1 MATQPD
7 TKLRRL
13 PERGSE
19 DFDLACA
26 IIDEAKIGHVGIALE
41 GQPYVLPMSLGRDG
55 GDLLLHGSSVS
66 RLLRSMA
73 GGIPCC
79 VTITH
84 LDGLVA
90 ARSAFHSSM
99 NYRSLMVFG
108 RAVEVTNA
116 KDKSQGL
123 DRLVD
128 HLLPG
133 RSAEVRRST
142 RKELAA
148 TSLLRLPLE
157 TFSIKT
163 RSGPPG
169 DAAGDIDANVWAGV
183 IPLRLEAGPP
193 EDAPDLKPGLK
204 PRADMAP

>member
-99 NYRSLMVFG
+99 NYRSLMQKM
-108 RAVEVTNA
+108 RATICVI
-116 KDKSQGL
+116 QGNL
-123 DRLVD
+123 TQ
-128 HLLPG
+128 P
-133 RSAEVRRST
+133 
-142 RKELAA
+142 
-148 TSLLRLPLE
+148 
-157 TFSIKT
+157 
-163 RSGPPG
+163 
-169 DAAGDIDANVWAGV
+169 
-183 IPLRLEAGPP
+183 
-193 EDAPDLKPGLK
+193 
-204 PRADMAP
+204 